1 MPSGTQTGRPGRP
14 CSGWDAVIS
23 ALMIVFMLFDGGV
36 KILKLPAAV
45 EGTIR
50 LGYPASAVQPIEVIA
65 LGCVLLLWHSA
76 YLDSGRDS
84 ADRVFGRSDFHPGS
98 RPGRVV
104 HLPPF

>member
-1 MPSGTQTGRPGRP
+1 
-14 CSGWDAVIS
+14 
-23 ALMIVFMLFDGGV
+23 MIVFMLFDGGI

-45 EGTIR
+45 EGTVR

-65 LGCVLLLWHSA
+65 LVCVLLLWHSA

-104 HLPPF
+104 HLPPPF